1 MADTITIK
9 FKVMED
15 GSLKAISQQADKAAD
30 SVDKVGKSARTT
42 DRNLKGT
49 AQMTSNATKSFS
61 KMSQGITGGLVPAYA
76 TLAAN
81 VFALSAAF
89 NFFKRA
95 SDVAIL
101 ERSQVQYAT
110 NTGLALQSIT
120 KGLRDASG
128 GMLGFR
134 EAAEAAAIGVAKGF
148 SPQQLED
155 LADGARKASSALG
168 RNFEDAFD
176 RLIRGASKAEPELLD
191 ELGIT
196 LRLKTATESYA
207 KALGVQADALTA
219 SQRSQAV
226 LLETQKQLDEL
237 FGKGVAETNPFVVLA
252 KTFEDLTRAGTNA
265 LMPMITSI
273 VDIINKSG
281 IAAIAVFGALGLS
294 IFKAAI
300 PMDSIGEKLKKF
312 VDKSAEGTKKAI
324 QNQKDYE
331 KQVRESEEAL
341 KDLAKSEAQKSAQTA
356 MDAGAGGS
364 KLVRRAAGGEDLTP
378 QNRGRL
384 KKMLK
389 DAEAQYKKHG
399 KIVSGTFKGMNIEIV
414 RNMKSS
420 VDKMSKSP
428 VPFGKKMGV
437 LFKKIKL
444 QGKVAFSTLKER
456 GTKTL
461 EGLGDLAKSA
471 GERIGKA
478 MKFAGIIGGLVM
490 IAQVVKKL
498 LSAPFTI
505 VSNLLQGLDAMIN
518 FIMPMIKTPVMA
530 VANSM
535 DFILNKLKG
544 FVNIYIGMYN
554 KIAGSFVG
562 EKLGLKTITAL
573 NTKTNTMADAAERLT
588 SGTVSTQQ
596 AFAQSG
602 AGDFLLKMENGA
614 TIINNQEQALKNYQE
629 TYKKMGEDVTNAVKG
644 MTSSTNN
651 LSKAQKGELQVTTLG
666 SLGLADRIK
675 KIKET
680 TKVLDKNGNVIE
692 HNTLTQEQQKVALA
706 DLRRE
711 MRDLKILS
719 PEMAEALAKNEPNV
733 ELIENLEINARNA
746 TTEMKSFRDAIEGVT
761 SAMASGDLSST
772 EYLLNDM
779 ARSAESAMESFNRI
793 GTPEALAKAVE
804 LQKEYDK
811 ALGDDK
817 NTTQYHQNLIALR
830 KETEAHN
837 LAVEFT
843 NLLAGQR
850 KLIRDAENSAMSTT
864 LELKH
869 IETQLE
875 GDLNDKLR
883 DQLELKAKLLGI
895 KLKEQEAKVVDA
907 TQGEFMGAAVRSAE
921 IAAGEAG
928 TILGGEKLADERRTE
943 LTGVE
948 TEIASVQK
956 AKETTTDEEELN
968 NLQQRLDNLTGQA
981 ATLKDQIK
989 VGESATM
996 GDKIGAVAD
1005 MASPMAEQLAKL
1017 GPEGEAMSTAIMGA
1031 MSLGETFSNV
1041 FDSMKDKTMTFE
1053 QGLGAA
1059 ASAIGA
1065 IQSMQAAKS
1074 KAAVAGIDKEIAA
1087 EKARDGKSKG
1097 SLAKIAA
1104 MEKKKDAIKRKAF
1117 EQDKKMKMAQVVMA
1131 TAQAAIQAAS
1141 APPGLPWTAP
1151 FVAMA
1156 IAMGAAQL
1164 AAISSTSYQ
1173 GGASGAGAGAPSEI
1187 AIGDRKNKVDLANA
1201 RNMAGEQAYMRG
1213 QAGIGTGMS
1222 DYTSAFTGYKNRA
1235 GGGAFGGIFGKGVMV
1250 GEQGPELLTRDLS
1263 VISAPETEA
1272 AIDGS
1277 NPVNINFSVSTID
1290 SSDMQQTL
1298 ETQRANIIGM
1308 IREAAHSTGQTFLEG
1323 VDAQEY

>member
-1 MADTITIK
+1 
-9 FKVMED
+9 MED

-300 PMDSIGEKLKKF
+300 PMDTVGQKLKQF
-312 VDKSAEGTKKAI
+312 VVDSAHGTALAI
-324 QNQKDYE
+324 QDQMDYE
-331 KQVRESEEAL
+331 KQVRESEEAV

-356 MDAGAGGS
+356 MDAGAGRS
-364 KLVRRAAGGEDLTP
+364 KLVQRAAGGEELTP

-428 VPFGKKMGV
+428 VPFGKKMEV

-456 GTKTL
+456 GTQAL
-461 EGLGDLAKSA
+461 EGLGRLAKDT
-471 GERIGKA
+471 GNVIGKA
-478 MKFAGIIGGLVM
+478 MKFAGVIGGLVM
-490 IAQVVKKL
+490 IVQMAKKL

-518 FIMPMIKTPVMA
+518 FIMPMIKKPVMA
-530 VANSM
+530 VAKAI

-562 EKLGLKTITAL
+562 EKLGLKTIDEL
-573 NTKTNTMADAAERLT
+573 NTKTTSAADAAEKLT

-596 AFAQSG
+596 AFAKTG
-602 AGDFLLKMENGA
+602 VGDFLLKMENGA

-644 MTSSTNN
+644 MTSSTRN

-680 TKVLDKNGNVIE
+680 TKVLDKNGNIIE
-692 HNTLTQEQQKVALA
+692 HNTLSQEQQKVALA

-733 ELIENLEINARNA
+733 ELIEKLEINARNA

-761 SAMASGDLSST
+761 SAMASGDLSTT

-779 ARSAESAMESFNRI
+779 ARSAESAIESFNRI
-793 GTPEALAKAVE
+793 GTPEALAKAVA
-804 LQKEYDK
+804 LQKEYDN

-837 LAVEFT
+837 VAVEFT

-895 KLKEQEAKVVDA
+895 KLKEQEAKVVDV
-907 TQGEFMGAAVRSAE
+907 TQGEFMGAAVRSVEAVK
-921 IAAGEAG
+921 AGDLG
-928 TILGGEKLADERRTE
+928 TIIGGQGLADERKTE
-943 LTGVE
+943 LAGVE

-956 AKETTTDEEELN
+956 AKETETNEEELN
-968 NLQQRLDNLTGQA
+968 KLQERLDNLTGQA

-989 VGESATM
+989 VGESATL

-1017 GPEGEAMSTAIMGA
+1017 GPEGEAMSTAITGA

-1059 ASAIGA
+1059 ASAISA

-1131 TAQAAIQAAS
+1131 TAQAAMQAAS
-1141 APPGLPWTAP
+1141 APPGLPFTAP

-1187 AIGDRKNKVDLANA
+1187 SIGSRKNKVDLASA
-1201 RNMAGEQAYMRG
+1201 RNMSGEQAYMRG

-1235 GGGAFGGIFGKGVMV
+1235 VGGFFSGGLSNKGVMV

-1263 VISAPETEA
+1263 VISAPETEEVVG
-1272 AIDGS
+1272 GS
-1277 NPVNINFSVSTID
+1277 NPVNINFAVSTID

-1298 ETQRANIIGM
+1298 EAQRANIIGM

-1323 VDAQEY
+1323 VDTQEY